1 MVGVHPCI
9 ASNEVDALCELFH
22 VLGGRNPSHAL
33 SSHRLGTQWQ
43 RNQGWLKLD
52 LSEDK
57 KKHGFGLLWY
67 GTKWEKGHLIS
78 LDLNGNNLRGNL
90 PDIFSRLKRLQYLNL
105 SNNPLLKGRLPE
117 SLGKLKHMR
126 YCYIQG
132 TSLFD
137 VLQSKSTHDLHVTKY
152 KDDMKATV
160 RFQRGNAQWMA
171 DTTVQEMYFITS
183 TLQAARAP
191 PKQLSTI
198 KLTAH
203 NATGPERV
211 KAVTKLQRLYRERMM
226 RRSLLFNDGNLYQS
240 REIGIIHTLT
250 SKIEL
255 DLTLDWMSAWSSKNL
270 LSNASIL
277 KENEMYWYQDNT
289 YFLRRSTVHDEL
301 ERRVYLKNT
310 TKITQATSAWM
321 LLQSSVVIW
330 EFQCRSN
337 NCGKLKKK

>member
-22 VLGGRNPSHAL
+22 VLGG
-33 SSHRLGTQWQ
+33 TQWQ

-52 LSEDK
+52 VSEDK

-67 GTKWEKGHLIS
+67 GTKWEKGHLVF

-137 VLQSKSTHDLHVTKY
+137 VLQSKSTHDLHIIKY

-171 DTTVQEMYFITS
+171 DITEQEMYFITS

-211 KAVTKLQRLYRERMM
+211 KAATKLQRLYRERMM
-226 RRSLLFNDGNLYQS
+226 RRSLVSSDGNLYQS
-240 REIGIIHTLT
+240 REIGIIYTLT
-250 SKIEL
+250 SKTE
-255 DLTLDWMSAWSSKNL
+255 
-270 LSNASIL
+270 
-277 KENEMYWYQDNT
+277 
-289 YFLRRSTVHDEL
+289 
-301 ERRVYLKNT
+301 
-310 TKITQATSAWM
+310 
-321 LLQSSVVIW
+321 
-330 EFQCRSN
+330 
-337 NCGKLKKK
+337 